1 MTAAFKRQAAAAAL
15 DLVEPE
21 MTLGLGTGSTAAAFI
36 ALLGEKIR
44 DGLSVAG
51 VPTSEET
58 RRLALAAGVDVIEPD
73 ETTVID
79 LAVDGADE
87 VDGAL
92 SLIKG
97 GGGALLREK
106 IVARAARRFVVIADA
121 SKRVAQLGAFPLPVE
136 IDRFCWPLTVRAV
149 RETLHGLG
157 YPRADIRL
165 RATAAGPSFMSDG
178 GHYILDCRLGRIEDA
193 AALEAALARLPG
205 VVETGLFVGLAD
217 EAILAGAEGVERI
230 GGST

>member
-149 RETLHGLG
+149 REALHGLG

-230 GGST
+230 TRK

>member
-157 YPRADIRL
+157 YPRAEIRL
-165 RATAAGPSFMSDG
+165 RAAAAGPSFMSDG

-193 AALEAALARLPG
+193 AALEATLARLPG